1 MAQDEDYVRLLI
13 KISRDL
19 MMTPNDQLKLQ
30 KYAGEDVTAAE
41 ATGVANAL
49 VDKAR
54 APKARRKM
62 KKKKKKKVGKQSTTT
77 FAYPTT
83 LSAAT
88 TPPTITTG
96 LNDIGDEGTVALVLD
111 GNANCTSA
119 NDLDYPPM
127 EEKDDEITEK
137 VGYNRFMLG
146 DVWSIG
152 WEKLERDNVR
162 KTQQLAAKQEEKN
175 GDPRYCSS

>member
-41 ATGVANAL
+41 ATAAANAL

-54 APKARRKM
+54 APKAR

-96 LNDIGDEGTVALVLD
+96 SDDTGGEENFALVLD
-111 GNANCTSA
+111 DDANCTSTD
-119 NDLDYPPM
+119 DLDYPHM

-137 VGYNRFMLG
+137 VGYNRFMLD

-152 WEKLERDNVR
+152 WERLERDNVR
-162 KTQQLAAKQEEKN
+162 KTRQLPVKRTERK
-175 GDPRYCSS
+175 RMVT